1 MHSLK
6 KSILFGFLV
15 WLLPFIVAFL
25 IFPIHESNRPL
36 FESIMPLVIA
46 ISVVV
51 FTCWYFKSVDKNIK
65 AEGAKLGI
73 IFLLISLVI
82 DLILF
87 MPDSPMHMS
96 FINYI
101 ADIGLTYLMIPVI
114 TVGMAYV
121 VDREKNKK

>member
-36 FESIMPLVIA
+36 FESIMPLVIT
-46 ISVVV
+46 ISVVI
-51 FTCWYFKSVDKNIK
+51 FSYLYFKNVEKNVK
-65 AEGAKLGI
+65 SEGAKLGI

-87 MPDSPMHMS
+87 IPNSPMHMS
-96 FINYI
+96 LTNYI
-101 ADIGLTYLMIPVI
+101 SDIGLTYLMIPII
-114 TVGMAYV
+114 TVGMAYTI
-121 VDREKNKK
+121 DREKNKK